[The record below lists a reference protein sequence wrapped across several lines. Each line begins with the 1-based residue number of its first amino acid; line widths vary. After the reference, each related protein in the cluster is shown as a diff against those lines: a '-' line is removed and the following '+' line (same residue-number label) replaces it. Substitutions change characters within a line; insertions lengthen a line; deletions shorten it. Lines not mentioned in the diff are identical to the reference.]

1 MLLICLA
8 IILQICNFIWNG
20 ATFINEK
27 AKCKCYLFSSAVTL
41 LIKSNISSCTDLILE
56 LMVSVSQP
64 LQLHFTI
71 FQLVHYLLTLLASK
85 LIMLLKQSTQM
96 SSVIAAR
103 YHLFLIVRPITHSG
117 VALQSGIDL
126 RMIYLPKQ

>member
-1 MLLICLA
+1 
-8 IILQICNFIWNG
+8 
-20 ATFINEK
+20 
-27 AKCKCYLFSSAVTL
+27 
-41 LIKSNISSCTDLILE
+41 
-56 LMVSVSQP
+56 MVSVSQP